1 MRMRDILC
9 TLVLLCAAVPAQTI
23 RHGEDQSKP
32 ESKFATVFGARIH
45 YHDVGSGPVV
55 VLLHGLGDD
64 TTIWDPVI
72 ALLSEHHR
80 VIVLDQVGFGR
91 SDKPLLSYRV
101 ATFVDFL
108 DGFLEQLKIRSATL
122 VGNSL
127 GGWVAAA
134 YTLEYPQKVEK
145 LVLVDSVGFASVQ
158 KLMPL
163 PLDAMRLS
171 SR

>member
-1 MRMRDILC
+1 MRMRHVLC
-9 TLVLLCAAVPAQTI
+9 TLVLLSAALSAQTI

-32 ESKFATVFGARIH
+32 ESNPATEFGAKIY
-45 YHDVGSGPVV
+45 YHDVGSGRVV

-72 ALLSEHHR
+72 APLSKHHR
-80 VIVLDQVGFGR
+80 VIVLDQIGFGR

-108 DGFLEQLKIRSATL
+108 DGFLEQLKIKSATL
-122 VGNSL
+122 VENSL

-134 YTLEYPQKVEK
+134 YTLEHPQKVEK
-145 LVLVDSVGFASVQ
+145 LVLVDSVGF
-158 KLMPL
+158 
-163 PLDAMRLS
+163 
-171 SR
+171 